1 MKYIGYL
8 SLFIIVQSQLFAAD
22 KVASFFQQANDWV
35 ISSVG
40 PGIITFGLIF
50 SAFSG
55 MNGRPESVMRGV
67 YVSVGG
73 LLITAAPFIS
83 SLIVGWA
90 Q

>member
-22 KVASFFQQANDWV
+22 KVLNFFQKANNWV

-40 PGIITFGLIF
+40 PGVITFGLIF
-50 SAFSG
+50 AAFSG